1 MKPREPITCGIVDD
15 DPQAIQQLSLLIETE
30 PRLELVFTETD
41 SLRAIKYLRQNP
53 VQLLFLDG
61 VMPGID
67 GIGLAGALIPQP
79 KIIMITAYDKLAMPA
94 FQVGI
99 ADCISKPVDMQRFTL
114 AVYRAVGDR
123 WGTPSVAKAL
133 DHVFVKLLGEP
144 VWVKVYFEDIVYIE
158 SERNNLKI
166 RLPADE
172 IVTRRPLKEIAEK
185 LPEDFMQVH
194 RGYVVPI
201 SKVRRFGKRYKW
213 LKITGS
219 DKEISVGAE
228 YLKAFKERVSP

>member
-1 MKPREPITCGIVDD
+1 MTPREPITCGIVDD
-15 DPQAIQQLSLLIETE
+15 DPQAIQQLSVLIETE

-53 VQLLFLDG
+53 VELLFLDG

-99 ADCISKPVDMQRFTL
+99 VDCISKPVDMQRFTL

-123 WGTPSVAKAL
+123 WGAPPTAEAL
-133 DHVFVKLLGEP
+133 DHLFVKLVGEP
-144 VWVKVYFEDIVYIE
+144 IWVKVYFEDIVYIE
-158 SERNNLKI
+158 SGGNNLTI
-166 RLPADE
+166 YLPADE
-172 IVTRRPLKEIAEK
+172 IKTRRPLKKIVEK
-185 LPEDFMQVH
+185 LPEDFMQVQ

-201 SKVRRFGKRYKW
+201 SKIRRLGKRYNW
-213 LKITGS
+213 LKVTGS
-219 DKEISVGAE
+219 NKEIRVGEE
-228 YLKAFKERVSP
+228 YLKAFKKRVSP